1 MHRVFL
7 VLLAMVSMFDT
18 AASVAAERNCETV
31 WVERDF
37 LITAAGNAD
46 LERLARVEARIV
58 NSEGRSEEAGP
69 YVLVRH
75 LSGPEASFYF
85 AIGESFHSLRPGQS
99 KRIFIEA
106 PWRTGPKG
114 GVLLK
119 SCFCK

>member
-1 MHRVFL
+1 MHCL
-7 VLLAMVSMFDT
+7 LLAVAMVCLSAT
-18 AASVAAERNCETV
+18 VSAGERDCNTV
-31 WVERDF
+31 WIERDF
-37 LITAAGNAD
+37 LITATGNPD

-58 NSEGRSEEAGP
+58 NSEGKPEEAGP

-75 LSGPEASFYF
+75 LTGPEASFYF
-85 AIGESFHSLRPGQS
+85 AIGESFHSLKPGQS

-119 SCFCK
+119 SCFCR